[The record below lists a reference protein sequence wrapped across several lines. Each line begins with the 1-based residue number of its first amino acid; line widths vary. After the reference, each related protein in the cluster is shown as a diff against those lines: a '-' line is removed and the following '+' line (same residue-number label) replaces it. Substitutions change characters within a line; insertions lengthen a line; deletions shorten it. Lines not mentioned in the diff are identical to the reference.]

1 MAALAFVFLALP
13 ATAADYKA
21 EDYAALLKALP
32 SAKHNLVEVIG
43 EVTKGGEVAIE
54 AKFEMDKTDL
64 MVGAYTSEK
73 GLAADA
79 EHNVFKE
86 YNGVSTGAAWK
97 AEIEVFKDFG
107 HIARSAQYHTL
118 LSITKL
124 KLLDIIAKAANDRPG
139 TVFEIK
145 ALVENG
151 AAIFSVLV
159 AHDGTMSRVTYDLV
173 TGSRKT

>member
-1 MAALAFVFLALP
+1 MKSAILRRGLRPALAALAFVFLALP

-54 AKFEMDKTDL
+54 AKFELDKTDL

-73 GLAADA
+73 GLAAD
-79 EHNVFKE
+79 
-86 YNGVSTGAAWK
+86 
-97 AEIEVFKDFG
+97 
-107 HIARSAQYHTL
+107 
-118 LSITKL
+118 
-124 KLLDIIAKAANDRPG
+124 AKAANDRPG